1 MVGEIEIIYSQNFI
15 DYVDELT
22 LVLYRLKYFS
32 FIESSYHYTDK
43 IYDFVDENIDK
54 PISRQSP
61 KAFQKFGAFYMKYK
75 ANENTTWYIFF
86 DRRDNRFLVNHILN
100 NHTGIFPEL
109 FLE

>member
-1 MVGEIEIIYSQNFI
+1 MESLIFYSSEFETQINEIVDILFEKGYLGFKDSAL
-15 DYVDELT
+15 DYGD
-22 LVLYRLKYFS
+22 R
-32 FIESSYHYTDK
+32 
-43 IYDFVDENIDK
+43 IYDFIIKNIDK